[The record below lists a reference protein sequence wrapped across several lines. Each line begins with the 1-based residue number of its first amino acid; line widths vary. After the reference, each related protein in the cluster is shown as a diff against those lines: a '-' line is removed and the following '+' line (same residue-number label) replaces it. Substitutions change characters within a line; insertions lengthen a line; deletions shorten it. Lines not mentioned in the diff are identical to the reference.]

1 MPIIYDNLSVKSCF
15 VVKVKMCKKL
25 IQKNKNN
32 TNKQMENQNKQKNNI
47 CIPRME
53 NNIDKKQIFNIFKKL
68 NIGYIEKIIEIPLKN
83 DNEYKRVI
91 IKIKWNN
98 NEETQKIKTRLQN
111 GEPVN
116 IVYELPWFWKIVLCN
131 NK

>member
-1 MPIIYDNLSVKSCF
+1 MDN
-15 VVKVKMCKKL
+15 
-25 IQKNKNN
+25 QK
-32 TNKQMENQNKQKNNI
+32 KQKNNI

-53 NNIDKKQIFNIFKKL
+53 NNIDRKQIFNIFKKL

-83 DNEYKRVI
+83 ENEYKRVI

-98 NEETQKIKTRLQN
+98 SEQTQKIQTRLQN

>member
-98 NEETQKIKTRLQN
+98 NEETQQIKTRLQN